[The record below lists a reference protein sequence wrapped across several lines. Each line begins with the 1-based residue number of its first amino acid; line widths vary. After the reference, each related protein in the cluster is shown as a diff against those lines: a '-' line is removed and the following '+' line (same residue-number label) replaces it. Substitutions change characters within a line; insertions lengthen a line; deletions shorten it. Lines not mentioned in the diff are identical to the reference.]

1 MAEKNSNLDSNF
13 LEMRVATYKA
23 VVGLVPCIG
32 PFLSEFV
39 GAVIPEQRVDR
50 LVKYTKI
57 LDEKIQSISHN
68 LLEVAKSNEEIIDL
82 IEEGFIQS
90 ARAITNERREY
101 IANVVCNG
109 IADSLKNVEDSKY
122 ILKLLSELN
131 DQEIIW
137 LRFYLYP
144 GIDIDNEFRL
154 KHQNILQPISREIG
168 INETSIQKAAIQDS
182 YKNHLERLNLI
193 YLNFQID
200 KVSKQPKL
208 DTKGKPKVAYI
219 SLTPLGKLVLKQ
231 IGLFEN

>member
-1 MAEKNSNLDSNF
+1 M
-13 LEMRVATYKA
+13 
-23 VVGLVPCIG
+23 
-32 PFLSEFV
+32 
-39 GAVIPEQRVDR
+39 
-50 LVKYTKI
+50 VKYTKI

-101 IANVVCNG
+101 IANVICNG